1 MVLPERAVAY
11 CRRRRRR
18 RLLPLSPP
26 PRTTTNNNMDEN
38 AEGSKEPEMIYDD
51 ICEKED
57 LLDAAALLKAAKAGM
72 TARYLFDAN
81 KKIITYDRI
90 KADDPPPHS
99 LDIPKVV
106 IVKVNYRQQR
116 GRDEE
121 EDIPKEEEKEEEDI
135 AKIDEELIAKMDE
148 EVIPK
153 IVVKNVRYKL
163 VGWDGKENKSH

>member
-11 CRRRRRR
+11 CRRRRR

-26 PRTTTNNNMDEN
+26 PRTTTNNNNNMDEN
-38 AEGSKEPEMIYDD
+38 TDGSKEPEMNYDD
-51 ICEKED
+51 IE
-57 LLDAAALLKAAKAGM
+57 
-72 TARYLFDAN
+72 
-81 KKIITYDRI
+81 
-90 KADDPPPHS
+90 ADDPPPHNI
-99 LDIPKVV
+99 DIPKVV
-106 IVKVNYRQQR
+106 IVKVNFRQQR

-121 EDIPKEEEKEEEDI
+121 KDIPKEDEKEEEDI